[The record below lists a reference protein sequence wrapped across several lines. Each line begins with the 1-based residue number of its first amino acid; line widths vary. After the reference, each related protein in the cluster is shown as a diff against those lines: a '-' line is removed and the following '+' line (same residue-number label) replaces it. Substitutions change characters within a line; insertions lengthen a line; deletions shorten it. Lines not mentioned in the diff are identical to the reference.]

1 MLLQETYS
9 VVVRHLG
16 RCEYQPVMKAMQGW
30 TRQRNSS
37 TADEI
42 WVLEHF
48 PVYTRGVSCRDEP
61 RCSTGEVPVVDS
73 DRGGQITYHGPG
85 QLVVYLLLDLRRLG
99 LGIRDLVS
107 SVERTVI
114 GLLGEHAVEATIEP
128 GAPGVYVS
136 GSKVA
141 AIGFRI
147 HRGCC
152 YHGLSLN
159 VDMDLTPFQSID
171 PCGYAGLQVTQLR
184 ELGVTVEFARVR
196 QRLVDR
202 FTAELRYGQ
211 IVSGEAK
218 LPVLAIH
225 PSASQQVS

>member
-1 MLLQETYS
+1 ME
-9 VVVRHLG
+9 
-16 RCEYQPVMKAMQGW
+16 AMRGW
-30 TRQRNSS
+30 TRQRSPS

-48 PVYTRGVSCRDEP
+48 PVYTRGVSCRDVP
-61 RCSTGEVPVVDS
+61 RCLVGEVPVIDS

-85 QLVVYLLLDLRRLG
+85 QLIVYLLLDLRRLE

-107 SVERTVI
+107 LIERAVI

-128 GAPGVYVS
+128 DAPGVYVS

-147 HRGCC
+147 HKGCC

-171 PCGYAGLQVTQLR
+171 PCGYVGLQVEQLR
-184 ELGVTVEFARVR
+184 ELGVTVAFAQVR
-196 QRLVDR
+196 QRLLDR
-202 FTAELRYGQ
+202 LTAELRYGQ
-211 IVSGEAK
+211 IISGEAK
-218 LPVLAIH
+218 LPVLVIH

>member
-1 MLLQETYS
+1 
-9 VVVRHLG
+9 
-16 RCEYQPVMKAMQGW
+16 MQGW
-30 TRQRNSS
+30 TRQRSPS

-48 PVYTRGVSCRDEP
+48 QVYTRGVSCRDEP

-107 SVERTVI
+107 SVERIVI
-114 GLLGEHAVEATIEP
+114 GLLGEYAVEAMIEP

-171 PCGYAGLQVTQLR
+171 PCGYVGLQVTQLR
-184 ELGVTVEFARVR
+184 ELGVTVAFARVWK
-196 QRLVDR
+196 RLVDR
-202 FTAELRYGQ
+202 FTAALRYGQ
-211 IVSGEAK
+211 IVFGEPN

-225 PSASQQVS
+225 PSVSE

>member
-1 MLLQETYS
+1 MLLQETSS
-9 VVVRHLG
+9 VVVRYLG
-16 RCEYQPVMKAMQGW
+16 RCEYQPVMEAMQGW
-30 TRQRNSS
+30 TRHRSHS
-37 TADEI
+37 TTDEI

-61 RCSTGEVPVVDS
+61 RCMTGEIPVVDS

-99 LGIRDLVS
+99 FGIRDLVS
-107 SVERTVI
+107 SVERTVT
-114 GLLGEHAVEATIEP
+114 GLLGEHAVKATIEP

-196 QRLVDR
+196 QRFVNR

>member
-1 MLLQETYS
+1 
-9 VVVRHLG
+9 VV
-16 RCEYQPVMKAMQGW
+16 
-30 TRQRNSS
+30 N
-37 TADEI
+37 
-42 WVLEHF
+42 
-48 PVYTRGVSCRDEP
+48 
-61 RCSTGEVPVVDS
+61 S

-107 SVERTVI
+107 LIERIVI
-114 GLLGEHAVEATIEP
+114 GLLGEYAVKATNEP

-147 HRGCC
+147 HRGRC

-159 VDMDLTPFQSID
+159 VDMDLSPFQSID

-184 ELGVTVEFARVR
+184 ELSLTVEFARVR
-196 QRLVDR
+196 RQLLDR
-202 FTAELRYGQ
+202 FIAELRYSR
-211 IVSGEAK
+211 IVFGGGK
-218 LPVLAIH
+218 LPVLAIR
-225 PSASQQVS
+225 PPASQEVS

>member
-1 MLLQETYS
+1 MLLQETSS

-16 RCEYQPVMKAMQGW
+16 RCEYQPVMKAMRGW
-30 TRQRNSS
+30 THKRSPS
-37 TADEI
+37 TVDEI

-48 PVYTRGVSCRDEP
+48 PVYTRGVSCWDEP
-61 RCSTGEVPVVDS
+61 RCLTGEVPVVDS

-99 LGIRDLVS
+99 LGIRGLVS
-107 SVERTVI
+107 LIEQTVI
-114 GLLGEHAVEATIEP
+114 GLLGEHAIEATTEP

-136 GSKVA
+136 GSKIA

-159 VDMDLTPFQSID
+159 VGMDLTPFQSID
-171 PCGYAGLQVTQLR
+171 PCGYAGLRVTQLR
-184 ELGVTVEFARVR
+184 ELGLTVAFARVR
-196 QRLVDR
+196 QQLLDR
-202 FTAELRYGQ
+202 FIAELRYGQ

>member
-1 MLLQETYS
+1 L
-9 VVVRHLG
+9 
-16 RCEYQPVMKAMQGW
+16 
-30 TRQRNSS
+30 
-37 TADEI
+37 
-42 WVLEHF
+42 
-48 PVYTRGVSCRDEP
+48 
-61 RCSTGEVPVVDS
+61 TGEVPVIDS

-107 SVERTVI
+107 LIEQIVI
-114 GLLGEHAVEATIEP
+114 GLLGEYAVEATNKP

-159 VDMDLTPFQSID
+159 VDMDLSPFKSID
-171 PCGYAGLQVTQLR
+171 PCGYTGLQVTQLR
-184 ELGVTVEFARVR
+184 ELGLTVSFARVR
-196 QRLVDR
+196 QQLLDR
-202 FTAELRYGQ
+202 FIAELSYSQ
-211 IVSGEAK
+211 IVSGGTK
-218 LPVLAIH
+218 LPVLAVH
-225 PSASQQVS
+225 PPASHEVS

>member
-1 MLLQETYS
+1 ME
-9 VVVRHLG
+9 
-16 RCEYQPVMKAMQGW
+16 AMRGW

-37 TADEI
+37 TVDEI
-42 WVLEHF
+42 WLLEHL
-48 PVYTRGVSCRDEP
+48 PIYTRGVSCRDEP
-61 RCSTGEVPVVDS
+61 RCLTGEVPVVDS

-107 SVERTVI
+107 LIERTVI
-114 GLLGEHAVEATIEP
+114 GLLGEHGVEATIES

-171 PCGYAGLQVTQLR
+171 PCGYAGLQVTHLR
-184 ELGVTVEFARVR
+184 ELGVTVAYARVR
-196 QRLVDR
+196 QRLLDR
-202 FTAELRYGQ
+202 FTTELRYGQ

-225 PSASQQVS
+225 PSASQPVS

>member
-1 MLLQETYS
+1 ME
-9 VVVRHLG
+9 
-16 RCEYQPVMKAMQGW
+16 AMRGW
-30 TRQRNSS
+30 TRQRSSS
-37 TADEI
+37 TVDEI

-48 PVYTRGVSCRDEP
+48 PVYTRGVSCQDEP
-61 RCSTGEVPVVDS
+61 RSLTIEIPVVDS

-107 SVERTVI
+107 LIERIVI
-114 GLLGEHAVEATIEP
+114 GLLGEYAVEATNEP

-136 GSKVA
+136 DSKVA

-159 VDMDLTPFQSID
+159 VDMDLSPFQSID
-171 PCGYAGLQVTQLR
+171 PCGYAGLQITQLR
-184 ELGVTVEFARVR
+184 ELGVTVEFARIQ
-196 QRLVDR
+196 QRLLDR
-202 FTAELRYGQ
+202 FTAALRYSQ
-211 IVSGEAK
+211 IISGEGK
-218 LPVLAIH
+218 LPFLAQR
-225 PSASQQVS
+225 SRV

>member
-1 MLLQETYS
+1 
-9 VVVRHLG
+9 
-16 RCEYQPVMKAMQGW
+16 MQGW
-30 TRQRNSS
+30 TRQRSAS

-61 RCSTGEVPVVDS
+61 RCSTREVPVVDS

-85 QLVVYLLLDLRRLG
+85 QLVVYLLLNLRRLG

-225 PSASQQVS
+225 PSVSQQVS

>member
-1 MLLQETYS
+1 ME
-9 VVVRHLG
+9 
-16 RCEYQPVMKAMQGW
+16 AMRGW
-30 TRQRNSS
+30 TRERSPS

-61 RCSTGEVPVVDS
+61 RCLTNQVPVVNS
-73 DRGGQITYHGPG
+73 DRGGKITYHGPG
-85 QLVVYLLLDLRRLG
+85 QLIVYLLLDLRRLG

-107 SVERTVI
+107 LIERTVI
-114 GLLGEHAVEATIEP
+114 GLLGEQAVQATIEP

-171 PCGYAGLQVTQLR
+171 PCGYVDLQVTQLR
-184 ELGVTVEFARVR
+184 ELGVTVAFTRVR
-196 QRLVDR
+196 QRLLDR
-202 FTAELRYGQ
+202 FTAELQYGQ
-211 IVSGEAK
+211 IVLGEAK
-218 LPVLAIH
+218 LPISAIQ

>member
-1 MLLQETYS
+1 L
-9 VVVRHLG
+9 
-16 RCEYQPVMKAMQGW
+16 
-30 TRQRNSS
+30 
-37 TADEI
+37 
-42 WVLEHF
+42 
-48 PVYTRGVSCRDEP
+48 
-61 RCSTGEVPVVDS
+61 TGEVPVVDS
-73 DRGGQITYHGPG
+73 DRGGQITYHGLG

-107 SVERTVI
+107 LIERTVI
-114 GLLGEHAVEATIEP
+114 RLLAEHGVEATIEP
-128 GAPGVYVS
+128 GAPGVFVS

-141 AIGFRI
+141 AIGFRV

-171 PCGYAGLQVTQLR
+171 PCGYAGLQVTHLR
-184 ELGVTVEFARVR
+184 ELGVTVPFARVR

-202 FTAELRYGQ
+202 FAAELRYGQ

-218 LPVLAIH
+218 QPALAIH
-225 PSASQQVS
+225 PSAS

>member
-1 MLLQETYS
+1 ME
-9 VVVRHLG
+9 
-16 RCEYQPVMKAMQGW
+16 AMQGW
-30 TRQRNSS
+30 TRQRSPS

-61 RCSTGEVPVVDS
+61 RCLTGEVPVVDS

-107 SVERTVI
+107 LIERIVI
-114 GLLGEHAVEATIEP
+114 GLLGEYAVEATNEP

-159 VDMDLTPFQSID
+159 VDMDLSPFQSID

-184 ELGVTVEFARVR
+184 ELGVTVAFARVR

-202 FTAELRYGQ
+202 FTTELRYRK

-218 LPVLAIH
+218 LPVVARH

>member
-1 MLLQETYS
+1 MLLRETSS
-9 VVVRHLG
+9 VVIRRLG

-30 TRQRNSS
+30 THQRSPS

-61 RCSTGEVPVVDS
+61 RFLTDEVPVVDS

-85 QLVVYLLLDLRRLG
+85 QLVVYFLLDLRRLG

-107 SVERTVI
+107 LIERTVI
-114 GLLGEHAVEATIEP
+114 GLLGEQAVEATIEP

-147 HRGCC
+147 HRGRC

-171 PCGYAGLQVTQLR
+171 PCGYVGLQITQLR
-184 ELGVTVEFARVR
+184 ELGVTLEFARIQ
-196 QRLVDR
+196 QRLLDR
-202 FTAELRYGQ
+202 FTAALRYSQ
-211 IVSGEAK
+211 IFSGEEK
-218 LPVLAIH
+218 LPILATH
-225 PSASQQVS
+225 PAASE

>member
-1 MLLQETYS
+1 VLLQETSS

-16 RCEYQPVMKAMQGW
+16 RCEYQPVMEAMRGW
-30 TRQRNSS
+30 TRQRSSS
-37 TADEI
+37 TVDEI
-42 WVLEHF
+42 WLLEHL
-48 PVYTRGVSCRDEP
+48 PIYTRGVSCRDEP
-61 RCSTGEVPVVDS
+61 RCLTGEVPVVDS

-107 SVERTVI
+107 LIERIVI
-114 GLLGEHAVEATIEP
+114 GLLGEYAVEATNEP

-159 VDMDLTPFQSID
+159 VDMDLSPFQSID

-184 ELGVTVEFARVR
+184 ELGFTVAFARVR
-196 QRLVDR
+196 QQLLDRLI
-202 FTAELRYGQ
+202 AELRYSQ
-211 IVSGEAK
+211 VVSGGAK

-225 PSASQQVS
+225 PPASQKVS

>member
-1 MLLQETYS
+1 
-9 VVVRHLG
+9 
-16 RCEYQPVMKAMQGW
+16 MQGW
-30 TRQRNSS
+30 TRQRSPL

-48 PVYTRGVSCRDEP
+48 PVYTRGVSCQDDP
-61 RCSTGEVPVVDS
+61 RCLTGEVPVVDS

-85 QLVVYLLLDLRRLG
+85 QLIVYLLLDLRRLG

-107 SVERTVI
+107 LIERIVI
-114 GLLGEHAVEATIEP
+114 ELLGEYAVEATNEP

-184 ELGVTVEFARVR
+184 ELGVTVAFARVWK
-196 QRLVDR
+196 RLVDR

-211 IVSGEAK
+211 IVSGEPN

-225 PSASQQVS
+225 PSVSE

>member
-1 MLLQETYS
+1 
-9 VVVRHLG
+9 V
-16 RCEYQPVMKAMQGW
+16 
-30 TRQRNSS
+30 
-37 TADEI
+37 I
-42 WVLEHF
+42 
-48 PVYTRGVSCRDEP
+48 
-61 RCSTGEVPVVDS
+61 DS

-107 SVERTVI
+107 LIEQIVI
-114 GLLGEHAVEATIEP
+114 GLLGDYAVEATNEP

-159 VDMDLTPFQSID
+159 VDMDLSPFQSID

-184 ELGVTVEFARVR
+184 ELGLTVAFARVR
-196 QRLVDR
+196 QELLDR
-202 FTAELRYGQ
+202 FIAELRYSQ
-211 IVSGEAK
+211 IIFGGTK
-218 LPVLAIH
+218 LPVLAIQ
-225 PSASQQVS
+225 PPASQKVS

>member
-30 TRQRNSS
+30 TRQRSPS

>member
-1 MLLQETYS
+1 ME
-9 VVVRHLG
+9 
-16 RCEYQPVMKAMQGW
+16 AMRGW
-30 TRQRNSS
+30 TRQRSSS
-37 TADEI
+37 TVDEI
-42 WVLEHF
+42 WFLEHL
-48 PVYTRGVSCRDEP
+48 PIYTRGVSCRDEP
-61 RCSTGEVPVVDS
+61 RCLTGEVPVVDS

-107 SVERTVI
+107 LIERIVI
-114 GLLGEHAVEATIEP
+114 GLLGEYAVEATNEP
-128 GAPGVYVS
+128 DAPGVYVS

-171 PCGYAGLQVTQLR
+171 PCGYAGLQVTKLR
-184 ELGVTVEFARVR
+184 ELGVTVTFARVR
-196 QRLVDR
+196 QQLVDR

-211 IVSGEAK
+211 IVLGEAK
-218 LPVLAIH
+218 LPILTIH
-225 PSASQQVS
+225 PSESQQVS

>member
-1 MLLQETYS
+1 ME
-9 VVVRHLG
+9 
-16 RCEYQPVMKAMQGW
+16 AMQGW
-30 TRQRNSS
+30 TRQRSSS
-37 TADEI
+37 TVDEI

-61 RCSTGEVPVVDS
+61 RSLTGEVPVVDS

-85 QLVVYLLLDLRRLG
+85 QLIVYLLLDLRRLG
-99 LGIRDLVS
+99 VGIRDLVS
-107 SVERTVI
+107 LIERIVI
-114 GLLGEHAVEATIEP
+114 ELLGEHAVEAIIEP

-136 GSKVA
+136 GSKIA
-141 AIGFRI
+141 AIGLRI

-171 PCGYAGLQVTQLR
+171 PCGYAGLQVTHLR
-184 ELGVTVEFARVR
+184 ELGVTVAFARVR
-196 QRLVDR
+196 QRLVDS

-225 PSASQQVS
+225 PSVSHRVS

>member
-1 MLLQETYS
+1 
-9 VVVRHLG
+9 
-16 RCEYQPVMKAMQGW
+16 MQGW
-30 TRQRNSS
+30 TRQRISS

-61 RCSTGEVPVVDS
+61 RCVTGEVPVVDS

-85 QLVVYLLLDLRRLG
+85 QLVVYFLLDLRRLG

-107 SVERTVI
+107 LIEQTVI
-114 GLLGEHAVEATIEP
+114 GLLSEHAVEATIEP

-171 PCGYAGLQVTQLR
+171 PCGYTGLQVTHLR
-184 ELGVTVEFARVR
+184 GLGVTVAFARVR

-202 FTAELRYGQ
+202 LTAELRYGQ
-211 IVSGEAK
+211 IALGESK
-218 LPVLAIH
+218 LPALAIH